1 MKTWTCRTCG
11 YEYTGEAPPK
21 ECPQCSASSREF
33 VEKGTRE
40 KLSYDGGKFDV
51 LIVNASN
58 HSAHGS
64 RIIADLAEKALTQR
78 GIAFRSFNLNEHHIE
93 HCWCCYSM
101 RNSACTYPCR
111 NQHDDMPAFH
121 EMLIS
126 SRAVIVVSPIN
137 WNGMSARL
145 KDFLD
150 RLTCIQNRCP
160 LKKKSFTIGKVLG
173 ILVNGH
179 EDGGVKTAMDI
190 FVYFQQ
196 MGYIL
201 APFGF
206 TYRTH
211 GAEHD
216 TRADEEFFG
225 SDERLRRDVDGVVNN
240 VVETMRLETESEIS
254 DRVIPVCE

>member
-1 MKTWTCRTCG
+1 MKTWICRTCG
-11 YEYTGEAPPK
+11 YEYTGAAPPK

-33 VEKGTRE
+33 AEKKPRE
-40 KLSYDGGKFDV
+40 RLGYDGQKFDV
-51 LIVNASN
+51 LLVNASN

-64 RIIADLAEKALTQR
+64 RIVAELAERALTQR
-78 GIAFRSFNLNEHHIE
+78 GVSFRSYNLNEHHIE

-101 RNSACTYPCR
+101 RNAACTYPCR

-121 EMLIS
+121 EMLIN

-150 RLTCIQNRCP
+150 RLTCVQNRCL
-160 LKKKSFTIGKVLG
+160 LKKRSFTIGKVLG

-179 EDGGVKTAMDI
+179 EDGAVKTAMDI

-196 MGYIL
+196 LGYVL

-216 TRADEEFFG
+216 TKTDEEFFAN
-225 SDERLRRDVDGVVNN
+225 DDKLQREVDGVVNN
-240 VVETMRLETESEIS
+240 VVETMLLDTESRIK
-254 DRVIPVCE
+254 DKIIPVCE